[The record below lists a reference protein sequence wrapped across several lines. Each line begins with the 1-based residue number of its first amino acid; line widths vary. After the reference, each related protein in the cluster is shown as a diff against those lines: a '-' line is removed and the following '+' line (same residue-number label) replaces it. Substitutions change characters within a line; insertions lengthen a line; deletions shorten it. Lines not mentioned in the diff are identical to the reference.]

1 MIVFRHLFAR
11 SQESIAWVGMD
22 RRNRHP
28 RMASPRSAPAVS
40 GAPGCP
46 KNATPPRGVG
56 TICHTQRLLGY
67 PQEIKGRRSTKPDHD
82 TSNHGNQVAIPPP
95 RWTPPLGKPGH
106 AVCKQGAS
114 QRRCK
119 ADMSDIGA
127 RKAPHEARESER
139 GARPKQMVAKTG
151 APVAGAD
158 EERQQGREREKVLE
172 GTRSPHPQS
181 RTARFGWAHTA
192 RR

>member
-1 MIVFRHLFAR
+1 M
-11 SQESIAWVGMD
+11 
-22 RRNRHP
+22 
-28 RMASPRSAPAVS
+28 
-40 GAPGCP
+40 
-46 KNATPPRGVG
+46 
-56 TICHTQRLLGY
+56 
-67 PQEIKGRRSTKPDHD
+67 
-82 TSNHGNQVAIPPP
+82 
-95 RWTPPLGKPGH
+95 GKPGH

-158 EERQQGREREKVLE
+158 EERQQGREREKVRGKTELTPRAE
-172 GTRSPHPQS
+172 RHALDGRIPLGGEPDDIIERCSECVMPNHVCEQAGG
-181 RTARFGWAHTA
+181 R
-192 RR
+192 